1 MRPSVLLALV
11 AATALVRAESDVVDL
26 TEKNFDSVL
35 KDAPIALVEFYVRT
49 VVLFITHV
57 RTQSTF
63 LYFFND
69 DRGRRR
75 GVVWTF
81 I

>member
-11 AATALVRAESDVVDL
+11 AAIALVRAESDVVDL

-49 VVLFITHV
+49 DVRLMTHA
-57 RTQSTF
+57 RTQSMF
-63 LYFFND
+63 
-69 DRGRRR
+69 
-75 GVVWTF
+75 
-81 I
+81 

>member
-11 AATALVRAESDVVDL
+11 AAIALVRAESDVVDL

-35 KDAPIALVEFYVRT
+35 KDAPIALVEFYVRA
-49 VVLFITHV
+49 VVLFMTQT

-63 LYFFND
+63 LSLLYFL
-69 DRGRRR
+69 
-75 GVVWTF
+75 
-81 I
+81 